1 MATKKSYRTM
11 EEFAVAC
18 GVSRP
23 TLAKYFSDPLN
34 VKEST
39 RNRIEAV
46 LKKSDFEPN
55 SFARH
60 LNSKRVR
67 NIGIIIP
74 TMYDPFFSKFLARIE
89 LDLRRQGF
97 WPVQISCHTLPELEE
112 EAVRSMLEFKV
123 QGVIVSP
130 LGATS
135 KPGVFDR
142 LRDSVPMVSFDVSLG
157 EDVPFVGNDHTQ
169 SVTAMVQY
177 LCRSGEPPILL
188 ESTHLTD
195 NAQIRQNGYRAAMRS
210 EGVEPM
216 VIDCNLPRSWDFERL
231 GYDRMRLLLAEKGG
245 LPGRTLLCANDRFAF
260 GVMAAAGE
268 AGLKVGRGPEADI
281 RVAGHD
287 DHPMSRYI
295 WPPLTTMAQDTD
307 EIADRTVQL
316 LMERMD
322 DAALGRDIPPQ
333 RIIIDSKLMMRQS
346 A

>member
-1 MATKKSYRTM
+1 MAGKTSYKTM
-11 EEFAVAC
+11 EEFALAC

-89 LDLRRQGF
+89 RNLRDQGF
-97 WPVQISCHTLPELEE
+97 WPVQISCHTRPELEE

-142 LRDSVPMVSFDVSLG
+142 LKQSVPVVSFDVPLEG
-157 EDVPFVGNDHTQ
+157 VPFVGNDHHQ

-177 LCRSGEPPILL
+177 LCRSGEAPILL

-195 NAQIRQNGYRAAMRS
+195 NALIRQNGYRAAMES
-210 EGVEPM
+210 EGMAPL
-216 VIDCNLPRSWDFERL
+216 VIHCDCPQSWDFERL
-231 GYDRMRLLLAEKGG
+231 GYDQMQRLLASKGG
-245 LPGRTLLCANDRFAF
+245 VPGKTLLCANDRFAF

-268 AGLKVGRGPEADI
+268 AGLTIGRGPEADI

-295 WPPLTTMAQDTD
+295 WPPLTTMAQNTD

-316 LMERMD
+316 LLDRMNEAVMGKD
-322 DAALGRDIPPQ
+322 TPAK
-333 RIIIDSKLMMRQS
+333 RIIIDSLLMMRRS